1 MPQKCLSPDKCLA
14 CRLLYE
20 TLRERHRSK
29 LLLLTIALWGCN
41 FDSKNLDY
49 GRVGDLLRQALRT
62 IAPPLLLPYL

>member
-14 CRLLYE
+14 CRL
-20 TLRERHRSK
+20 RHRSK

-49 GRVGDLLRQALRT
+49 GRVGDLLWQALRT